1 MRNNKNNFQN
11 QDSDFQSPGG
21 SFLHDLD
28 INDWS
33 MLSKEEKEAA
43 PERSEQETATSSR
56 QAKGLAVAGVAV
68 DKVVG
73 SAKETRGDTVPGSVV
88 LDSES
93 TALELADLEPSEYD
107 KHNPFVRQR
116 LNRDVVRKAVGEGR
130 RERRL
135 EDVVEAYWWD
145 KRSCIGIDPLN
156 EELANQKWWR
166 EERGRVAAVASKG
179 LEMLCKRRIS
189 SKGVKGNSEIAYMR
203 LKDQE
208 RRIGYVKDF
217 YDNPGWSLGGL
228 QAKRALFG
236 CMNYDLIK
244 LKNRYSYGAITDP
257 EIAKQVLSV
266 NSASDLG
273 KLLEHKPDEYTID
286 QLERVQRQKSRAI
299 MSDEERYNCA
309 RLYAEDVFGDIDIQD
324 VVKNQGYIPSK
335 PGRYS
340 GYDEMVAKSGVII
353 PEKYMRIADEKIEIG
368 PASGDDEKHAHVRQA
383 VEAMII
389 DLGLQEAIRLQY
401 GKIPSDPDKKYR
413 RYDKMVQDSGAVTPK
428 RYVQLANDISQR
440 HIVENLEAVRYMVD
454 GVIAVTMPR
463 IMDRD
468 DNESADTDYRAGPDY
483 PGELQSIITI
493 LDKFSKHRLRD
504 NELPVLLPDFQ
515 TIGVNALYYFRKEEI
530 KWGKQLA
537 KVNEYRK
544 QHQLDDAQRDE
555 VLLEL
560 QKAYEVTAYYDAK
573 VRKILGIAGGSKQSA
588 REYHMKTLVVD
599 QMIKQID
606 DSGGYSALK
615 KWRKLLTYEH

>member
-28 INDWS
+28 VNDWS
-33 MLSKEEKEAA
+33 ILSKEEKEAA
-43 PERSEQETATSSR
+43 PERSERDTATSSR

-116 LNRDVVRKAVGEGR
+116 LNRDVVQKVVGEGR
-130 RERRL
+130 ERQL
-135 EDVVEAYWWD
+135 ANVVDAYWWD

-189 SKGVKGNSEIAYMR
+189 SKGVKGDSEIAYMR

-217 YDNPGWSLGGL
+217 YDNPGWSLEGL

-257 EIAKQVLSV
+257 EIAEQALSV

-309 RLYAEDVFGDIDIQD
+309 RLYAEDVFSDVDIQD

-335 PGRYS
+335 PGQHS
-340 GYDEMVAKSGVII
+340 DYDEMVAKSGVII

-368 PASGDDEKHAHVRQA
+368 PASSDDKKHAHVRQA

-468 DNESADTDYRAGPDY
+468 DNEPADTDARGDSDY
-483 PGELQSIITI
+483 PSELRDIAVI
-493 LDKFSKHRLRD
+493 LDMFSSRRLRGD
-504 NELPVLLPDFQ
+504 ELPILLPDFQ

-544 QHQLDDAQRDE
+544 QHQLDDAQKDE

-573 VRKILGIAGGSKQSA
+573 VKSILGITDGSKQSA

-615 KWRKLLTYEH
+615 KWRKLLTYEQ

>member
-1 MRNNKNNFQN
+1 M
-11 QDSDFQSPGG
+11 
-21 SFLHDLD
+21 HDLD
-28 INDWS
+28 VNDWS
-33 MLSKEEKEAA
+33 ILSKEEKEAA
-43 PERSEQETATSSR
+43 PERSEQDTATSSR
-56 QAKGLAVAGVAV
+56 QAKGLTIARVAV

-73 SAKETRGDTVPGSVV
+73 SAKETRGGTAPESVV

-93 TALELADLEPSEYD
+93 TMLELADLEPSEHD

-116 LNRDVVRKAVGEGR
+116 LNRDVVQKVVGEG

-179 LEMLCKRRIS
+179 LEMLCRRRIS
-189 SKGVKGNSEIAYMR
+189 SKGVRGDSGIADRR
-203 LKDQE
+203 LEGQE

-236 CMNYDLIK
+236 CMNYDQIK

-257 EIAKQVLSV
+257 EIAEQVLSV

-299 MSDEERYNCA
+299 MSDDERYNCA

-324 VVKNQGYIPSK
+324 VVKNQGYIPSE
-335 PGRYS
+335 PGQHS
-340 GYDEMVAKSGVII
+340 DYDEMVAKSGVII
-353 PEKYMRIADEKIEIG
+353 PKKYMRIADEKIEIG
-368 PASGDDEKHAHVRQA
+368 PASDDDEKYAHVRQA

-401 GKIPSDPDKKYR
+401 GKIPSEPNKKYR

-468 DNESADTDYRAGPDY
+468 GDESAGADARAGSDY
-483 PGELQSIITI
+483 PSELRDIAAI
-493 LDKFSKHRLRD
+493 LDMFSSRRLGD
-504 NELPVLLPDFQ
+504 NELPILLPDFK

-544 QHQLDDAQRDE
+544 QHQLDDAQKDE

-573 VRKILGIAGGSKQSA
+573 VKSILGITDGSKQSA

-606 DSGGYSALK
+606 DGGGRSALE
-615 KWRKLLTYEH
+615 KWRKPLTYEQ

>member
-11 QDSDFQSPGG
+11 QDSDFQSPSD
-21 SFLHDLD
+21 SFLRDLD
-28 INDWS
+28 IDDWS
-33 MLSKEEKEAA
+33 MSSKEEEKAVSEH
-43 PERSEQETATSSR
+43 PEQEITTSSR
-56 QAKGLAVAGVAV
+56 QAKELTIAKVAV
-68 DKVVG
+68 DKTVE
-73 SAKETRGDTVPGSVV
+73 SAKEIQGGAMPESVV

-93 TALELADLEPSEYD
+93 TKLELADLEPSEDD
-107 KHNPFVRQR
+107 KHSPFVRQR
-116 LNRDVVRKAVGEGR
+116 LNKDMVRKAVGEGH
-130 RERRL
+130 ERRL
-135 EDVVEAYWWD
+135 DNVVEAYWWD

-156 EELANQKWWR
+156 EELASQKWWR

-179 LEMLCKRRIS
+179 LEMLCRRRIS
-189 SKGVKGNSEIAYMR
+189 SKGVREDEDVSFMR
-203 LKDQE
+203 LNDQE

-236 CMNYDLIK
+236 RMNYDQSK
-244 LKNRYSYGAITDP
+244 LKNRYSRGTITDP
-257 EIAKQVLSV
+257 EIAEQVLSV

-273 KLLEHKPDEYTID
+273 KLLGQKPDERTVD
-286 QLERVQRQKSRAI
+286 QLERVRRQKSRAI

-309 RLYAEDVFGDIDIQD
+309 RSYAEDVFSDIDIQD
-324 VVKNQGYIPSK
+324 VVKNQGYIPSE
-335 PGRYS
+335 PGQHDD
-340 GYDEMVAKSGVII
+340 YDEMVVKSGVII
-353 PEKYMRIADEKIEIG
+353 PKKYMRIADKKIKIG
-368 PASGDDEKHAHVRQA
+368 PESDDDEKYAHVRQA
-383 VEAMII
+383 VEAMIS

-401 GKIPSDPDKKYR
+401 DKIPSEPNKKYR

-468 DNESADTDYRAGPDY
+468 DDESADTDDRAGSDY
-483 PGELQSIITI
+483 PGELQSITTI

-515 TIGVNALYYFRKEEI
+515 TIGVNALYYFRKKET

-537 KVNEYRK
+537 KVNEFRK
-544 QHQLDDAQRDE
+544 QHPQLNNTQRDE

-560 QKAYEVTAYYDAK
+560 QKAYEVTAYYDSK
-573 VRKILGIAGGSKQSA
+573 VKRILGIAGDSKQSA

-606 DSGGYSALK
+606 DSGGYSMLG

>member
-28 INDWS
+28 VNDWS
-33 MLSKEEKEAA
+33 ILSKEEKEAA
-43 PERSEQETATSSR
+43 SERSEQDTATSSR

-73 SAKETRGDTVPGSVV
+73 SAKETRGGTVPGSVV

-93 TALELADLEPSEYD
+93 TMLELADLEPSEHD

-116 LNRDVVRKAVGEGR
+116 LNRDVVQKVVGEGR
-130 RERRL
+130 KRQL

-189 SKGVKGNSEIAYMR
+189 SKGVRGDSEIAYMR

-257 EIAKQVLSV
+257 EIAEQALSV

-309 RLYAEDVFGDIDIQD
+309 RLCAEDVFSDVDIQD
-324 VVKNQGYIPSK
+324 VVKNQGYIPSE
-335 PGRYS
+335 PGQHS
-340 GYDEMVAKSGVII
+340 DYDEMVAKSGVII

-454 GVIAVTMPR
+454 GVIAVTMPM

-468 DNESADTDYRAGPDY
+468 GDESAGADVRAGSDY
-483 PGELQSIITI
+483 PSELRDIAVI
-493 LDKFSKHRLRD
+493 LDMFSSRRLGD
-504 NELPVLLPDFQ
+504 NELPILLPDFK

-573 VRKILGIAGGSKQSA
+573 VRKILGITGDSKQSA

-606 DSGGYSALK
+606 DSGGYSALE
-615 KWRKLLTYEH
+615 KWRKPLTYER

>member
-21 SFLHDLD
+21 GFLHDLD

-33 MLSKEEKEAA
+33 ILSREEKEAA
-43 PERSEQETATSSR
+43 PERSEQDTATSSR

-73 SAKETRGDTVPGSVV
+73 SAKETRGGTVPGSVV

-93 TALELADLEPSEYD
+93 TMLELADLEPSEHD
-107 KHNPFVRQR
+107 KHNPFVRQG

-203 LKDQE
+203 LKGQE

-236 CMNYDLIK
+236 CMNYDQIK

-257 EIAKQVLSV
+257 EIAEQVLSV

-309 RLYAEDVFGDIDIQD
+309 RLYAEDVFSDVDIQD

-335 PGRYS
+335 PGQYS
-340 GYDEMVAKSGVII
+340 DYDEMVAKSGVII

-368 PASGDDEKHAHVRQA
+368 PASSDDEKHAHVRQA

-428 RYVQLANDISQR
+428 RYVQLVNDISQR

-468 DNESADTDYRAGPDY
+468 GDESAGADARAGSDY
-483 PGELQSIITI
+483 PSELRDIATI
-493 LDKFSKHRLRD
+493 LDMFSSRRLGD
-504 NELPVLLPDFQ
+504 NELPILLPDFK

-544 QHQLDDAQRDE
+544 QHQLDDAQKDE

-573 VRKILGIAGGSKQSA
+573 VKSILGITDGSKQSA

-615 KWRKLLTYEH
+615 KWRKLLTYEQ

>member
-21 SFLHDLD
+21 SFLYDLD
-28 INDWS
+28 VNDWS
-33 MLSKEEKEAA
+33 ILSKEEKEAA
-43 PERSEQETATSSR
+43 PERSEQDTATSSR

-73 SAKETRGDTVPGSVV
+73 SAKETRGGTAPESVV

-93 TALELADLEPSEYD
+93 TMLELADLEPSEHD

-116 LNRDVVRKAVGEGR
+116 LNRDVVQKVVGEG

-156 EELANQKWWR
+156 EELASQKWWR

-203 LKDQE
+203 LKGQE

-228 QAKRALFG
+228 QSKRALFG
-236 CMNYDLIK
+236 CMNYDQIK

-266 NSASDLG
+266 NSTSDLG
-273 KLLEHKPDEYTID
+273 KLLGQKPDEHTID

-309 RLYAEDVFGDIDIQD
+309 RLYAEDVFGDVDIQD

-340 GYDEMVAKSGVII
+340 DYDEMVAKSGVII
-353 PEKYMRIADEKIEIG
+353 PEKYMRIADEKIKIG
-368 PASGDDEKHAHVRQA
+368 PASSDDEKHAHVRQA

-468 DNESADTDYRAGPDY
+468 DNEPADTDARGGSDY
-483 PGELQSIITI
+483 PSELRDIAAM
-493 LDKFSKHRLRD
+493 LDMFSSRRLGD
-504 NELPVLLPDFQ
+504 NELPILLPDFK

-544 QHQLDDAQRDE
+544 QHQLDDAQKDE

-573 VRKILGIAGGSKQSA
+573 VKSILGITDGSKQSA

-615 KWRKLLTYEH
+615 KWRKLLTYEQ

>member
-28 INDWS
+28 VNDWS
-33 MLSKEEKEAA
+33 ILSKEEKEAA
-43 PERSEQETATSSR
+43 PECSEQEMATSSR
-56 QAKGLAVAGVAV
+56 QAKGLTIARVAV

-73 SAKETRGDTVPGSVV
+73 SAKETRGGTVSGSVV

-93 TALELADLEPSEYD
+93 TALELADLEPSEHD

-116 LNRDVVRKAVGEGR
+116 LNGDVVQKVVGEG

-179 LEMLCKRRIS
+179 LEMLCRRRIS
-189 SKGVKGNSEIAYMR
+189 SKGVRGDSGIADRR
-203 LKDQE
+203 LEGQE

-236 CMNYDLIK
+236 CMNYDQIK

-257 EIAKQVLSV
+257 EIAEQVLSV

-299 MSDEERYNCA
+299 MSDDERYNCA

-324 VVKNQGYIPSK
+324 VVKNQGYIPSE
-335 PGRYS
+335 PGQHS
-340 GYDEMVAKSGVII
+340 DYDEMVAKSGVII
-353 PEKYMRIADEKIEIG
+353 PKKYMRIADEKIEIG
-368 PASGDDEKHAHVRQA
+368 PASDDDEKYAHVRQA

-401 GKIPSDPDKKYR
+401 GKIPSEPNKKYR

-468 DNESADTDYRAGPDY
+468 GDESAGADARAGSDY
-483 PGELQSIITI
+483 PSELRDIAAI
-493 LDKFSKHRLRD
+493 LDMFSSRRLGD
-504 NELPVLLPDFQ
+504 NELPILLPDFK

-544 QHQLDDAQRDE
+544 QHQLDDAQKDE

-573 VRKILGIAGGSKQSA
+573 VKSILGITKDDKQST
-588 REYHMKTLVVD
+588 REYRMKTLLIDQVV
-599 QMIKQID
+599 KQID
-606 DSGGYSALK
+606 DSGGYSVLE
-615 KWRKLLTYEH
+615 KWRKPLTYEQ

>member
-1 MRNNKNNFQN
+1 MRNDKNNFQN
-11 QDSDFQSPGG
+11 QDSDFQSPSD
-21 SFLHDLD
+21 SFLRDLD

-33 MLSKEEKEAA
+33 MPSKEEEKAVSEH
-43 PERSEQETATSSR
+43 PEQEITTSSR
-56 QAKGLAVAGVAV
+56 QAKGLTIARVAV

-73 SAKETRGDTVPGSVV
+73 SAKETRGGTVPGSVV

-93 TALELADLEPSEYD
+93 TMLELADLEPSEHD

-116 LNRDVVRKAVGEGR
+116 LNRDVVQKVVGEGH
-130 RERRL
+130 ERRL
-135 EDVVEAYWWD
+135 DNVVEAYWWD

-156 EELANQKWWR
+156 EELASQKWWR

-179 LEMLCKRRIS
+179 LEMLCRRRIS
-189 SKGVKGNSEIAYMR
+189 SKGVREDEDVSFMR
-203 LKDQE
+203 LNDQE

-236 CMNYDLIK
+236 CMNYDQSK
-244 LKNRYSYGAITDP
+244 LENRYSYGAITDP
-257 EIAKQVLSV
+257 EIAEQVLSV

-273 KLLEHKPDEYTID
+273 KLLEHKPDEHTID

-309 RLYAEDVFGDIDIQD
+309 RLYAEDVFSDVDIQD

-335 PGRYS
+335 PGQHS
-340 GYDEMVAKSGVII
+340 DYDEMVAKSGVII

-368 PASGDDEKHAHVRQA
+368 PASSDDEKHAHVRQA

-468 DNESADTDYRAGPDY
+468 DNEPADTDARGGSDY
-483 PGELQSIITI
+483 PSELRGIAAI
-493 LDKFSKHRLRD
+493 LDMFSSRRLGGD
-504 NELPVLLPDFQ
+504 ELPILLPDFR

-573 VRKILGIAGGSKQSA
+573 VRKILGITGDSKQSA

-606 DSGGYSALK
+606 DSGGYSVLE
-615 KWRKLLTYEH
+615 KWRKPLTYEQ